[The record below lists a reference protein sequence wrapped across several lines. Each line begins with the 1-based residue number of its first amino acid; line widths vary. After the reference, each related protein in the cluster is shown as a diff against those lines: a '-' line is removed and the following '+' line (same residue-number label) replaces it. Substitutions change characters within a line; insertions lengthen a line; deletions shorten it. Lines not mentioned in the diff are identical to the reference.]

1 MFLATDTP
9 LVSPRIKKRGVVVQ
23 LTQTIAEAEQ
33 APTLSEPLL
42 KALAAVARQSFG
54 RLLAPLSPDR
64 TAILRRDAGHGA
76 ADESLFLRADPLLAG
91 LALAAANAPEVGLE
105 PVSTLPEAVERLGS
119 DGTWSLLQASASSA
133 GPVPAPFEEPAE
145 RLVAHS
151 VAVASLAR
159 RLARE
164 EGMDEDLAYT
174 AGLLHDVGRGLML
187 HCVSR
192 LSCLPEVASILAVH
206 GIETFLDHPITDV
219 IGRELAR
226 CWNVPE
232 VLRDAVG
239 VSSAL
244 RRPVGRTPA
253 ALVARAEQMLRG
265 GVNQHA
271 LETGDSWTAS
281 RSLDSLRECPAVA

>member
-1 MFLATDTP
+1 M
-9 LVSPRIKKRGVVVQ
+9 Q